1 MNRSK
6 ALRTNFTI
14 LSVLSGRTL
23 LAQTLTGGDQISTTV
38 NSAASYLQKLALGIF
53 VILLI
58 IGALRM
64 ALDPQ
69 HRSGVG
75 VIVGCII
82 GIAITVL
89 APVVVQ
95 VVQGWSGGLLGF

>member
-1 MNRSK
+1 MTRSK
-6 ALRTNFTI
+6 KWMAVAM
-14 LSVLSGRTL
+14 LSVLWARDL
-23 LAQTLTGGDQISTTV
+23 LAQVLAGGDQINSTV
-38 NSAASYLQKLALGIF
+38 NTAASYLQKLALGIF

-69 HRSGVG
+69 HRAGIG

>member
-1 MNRSK
+1 MTVRRILS
-6 ALRTNFTI
+6 AAPI
-14 LSVLSGRTL
+14 LSVLLGRTVF
-23 LAQTLTGGDQISTTV
+23 AQAIVGGDQINSTV
-38 NSAASYLQKLALGIF
+38 NTAASYLQKLALGVF
-53 VILLI
+53 VILII

-64 ALDPQ
+64 ALDPE

>member
-1 MNRSK
+1 MIRRKKRMTVAMLS
-6 ALRTNFTI
+6 I
-14 LSVLSGRTL
+14 LSARNLF
-23 LAQTLTGGDQISTTV
+23 AQVLTGGDQINSTV
-38 NSAASYLQKLALGIF
+38 NTAASYLQKLALGIF

-69 HRSGVG
+69 HRAGVG
-75 VIVGCII
+75 IIVGCII